1 MNTNTDLPSKA
12 SMAQGL
18 STLMKKLILFAL
30 IVILAACSAG
40 APTEFEKNLQT
51 WQDSGITHYR
61 FSLNIGCF
69 CAFRSRMP
77 IAVEVQNGETISM
90 TYPDGTLVAETDPNY
105 EIFSKHATIDRI
117 FSELEAGQSG
127 AAEEVTVTYDS
138 AHGFPIDIY
147 FDYIKAAAD
156 DELSLT
162 ISDFEVLK

>member
-1 MNTNTDLPSKA
+1 
-12 SMAQGL
+12 
-18 STLMKKLILFAL
+18 MKKLILFTL
-30 IVILAACSAG
+30 IVILTACSAG
-40 APTEFEKNLQT
+40 APTEFEKNRQT

-69 CAFRSRMP
+69 CAFRNQMP
-77 IAVEVQNGETISM
+77 IAIEVQNSEIISM
-90 TYPDGTLVAETDPNY
+90 TYPDDTLVAETDPNY

-127 AAEEVTVTYDS
+127 DAEEVTVSYDS
-138 AHGFPIDIY
+138 AHGLPSEIY

-162 ISDFEVLK
+162 ISNFEALK

>member
-1 MNTNTDLPSKA
+1 MNTNTNAPT
-12 SMAQGL
+12 AQWL
-18 STLMKKLILFAL
+18 TTPMKKLILFTL
-30 IVILAACSAG
+30 IVILTACSVG
-40 APTEFEKNLQT
+40 APTEFEKNRKT

-69 CAFRSRMP
+69 CVFRNQMP
-77 IAVEVQNGETISM
+77 IAVEVQNSEVISM

-105 EIFSKHATIDRI
+105 EIFSKHATIDLL
-117 FSELEAGQSG
+117 FSELEAGQAG

-138 AHGFPIDIY
+138 AHGFPSDIY

-162 ISDFEVLK
+162 ISNFEALK